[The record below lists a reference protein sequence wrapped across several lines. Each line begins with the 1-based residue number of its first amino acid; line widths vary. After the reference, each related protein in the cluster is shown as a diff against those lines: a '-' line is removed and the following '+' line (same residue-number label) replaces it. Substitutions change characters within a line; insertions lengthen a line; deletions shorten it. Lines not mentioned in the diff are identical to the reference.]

1 MRSISLPNVNKL
13 KEFSSRYEDLSVV
26 IGWVVNLLST
36 FASVLDTPLRYP
48 VKLLGSQSSII
59 DHIRVLEENRTV
71 SREFPLFL
79 KKAQCSRTD
88 WERYEYGIYLLN
100 KNLAQL
106 RWQCG
111 KQTSDVR
118 PLLQNVADLMALG
131 KDSFTIQEIVN
142 ALPRIRSLMAPPL
155 SMPAT
160 TGSFNS
166 SNGITATLASKDNT
180 NMTERS
186 SPANHIECYHRHDDI
201 EYNSLTR
208 LQSQEQCEVN
218 QKQRSFVKDFNLENI
233 ASNLSHNTENRT
245 EDSTED
251 IANAHN
257 TRKLSNSS
265 SSSYDTIETDR
276 MSDDNIDNIVS
287 QNVETIQCN
296 QNISNLVRN
305 ITKENHIGSSS
316 IKGDT
321 EADEMTDLIDLEKKS
336 GKHLEE
342 KPFSNSS
349 SPGQREIVEIVD
361 CDKDHVKEDNM
372 STLFWGD
379 VTSRTNALSK
389 PSSFQRKRTNQ

>member
-13 KEFSSRYEDLSVV
+13 KEFSTRYEDLSVV

-155 SMPAT
+155 AT
-160 TGSFNS
+160 TGMFNS
-166 SNGITATLASKDNT
+166 SNGITVALASKDNT
-180 NMTERS
+180 NTTERS
-186 SPANHIECYHRHDDI
+186 SLTKHIECYHRHDDV

-208 LQSQEQCEVN
+208 LQSQEPCEVD
-218 QKQRSFVKDFNLENI
+218 QKQRTSIKDINVENT
-233 ASNLSHNTENRT
+233 ASNLSHNTKNRT
-245 EDSTED
+245 EDSIED

-287 QNVETIQCN
+287 QDVETIQCN

-305 ITKENHIGSSS
+305 ITKENRIGSSS

-321 EADEMTDLIDLEKKS
+321 EADEMTDLIDLERKS
-336 GKHLEE
+336 GQNLEE

-349 SPGQREIVEIVD
+349 SPGHREIVEIVD
-361 CDKDHVKEDNM
+361 CDKDHAKEDNM

>member
-100 KNLAQL
+100 KNLTQL

-142 ALPRIRSLMAPPL
+142 ALPRIRSLLAPPL
-155 SMPAT
+155 SMP
-160 TGSFNS
+160 SLNS
-166 SNGITATLASKDNT
+166 SNGISVAVASKDHT

-208 LQSQEQCEVN
+208 LQSQEPCEVN
-218 QKQRSFVKDFNLENI
+218 QKQRSFAKDFNLENI
-233 ASNLSHNTENRT
+233 ASNLSHNTENHT
-245 EDSTED
+245 EDCIED

-287 QNVETIQCN
+287 QDVETIQCN
-296 QNISNLVRN
+296 QNVSNLVRN

-336 GKHLEE
+336 GKNLEE

-349 SPGQREIVEIVD
+349 SPGKREIVEIVD

>member
-142 ALPRIRSLMAPPL
+142 ALPRIRSLIAPPL
-155 SMPAT
+155 SMP
-160 TGSFNS
+160 SFNS
-166 SNGITATLASKDNT
+166 SNGISVAVASKDNT

-186 SPANHIECYHRHDDI
+186 SPANHIEYYHRHDDV

-208 LQSQEQCEVN
+208 LQSQEPCEVN

-233 ASNLSHNTENRT
+233 ASNLSHNTENHT
-245 EDSTED
+245 EGSIED

-287 QNVETIQCN
+287 QDVETIQCN
-296 QNISNLVRN
+296 QNVSNLVRN